1 MRIKRTHQIL
11 IGLVIV
17 ISLLFGIKQSFL
29 AAPGGSASPLVI
41 NEFLAV
47 NGSSITD
54 EDGDYSD
61 WIEIHNRSNLP
72 VNLAGWSLTDDLDQM
87 DKWIFPDVTLEGHE
101 YLVVYASGKD
111 RRTNKLGSV
120 LHTNFRLSEESEFL
134 GLYSP
139 TSRRFL
145 DAIELQYPEQA
156 RNVSFG
162 RYGEG
167 LSYAYLVTPTPGGPN
182 AEASVRES
190 IVSPVDFSVERGF
203 YDVPFTLELS
213 TTTPGATIRY
223 TTDGSE
229 PTETYGTVYTG
240 PISIDTTTAVRA
252 IAFGTSFVPSYV
264 DTHTYLFLDSILT
277 QPADVPGFPSTWGT
291 HQSGE
296 PVIADYEMDP
306 EVVNDPHSGELIRSA
321 LKSIPT
327 LSLVTDVQNLDIYA
341 NPGERG
347 VAWERPVSAELIYP
361 DGEQPGFQINAGLRI
376 QGGVGRST
384 IIPKH
389 SFRLFFK
396 GRYGP
401 TKLEYP
407 LFRNSPVTS
416 FDTVT
421 LRAGMNRSY
430 AGKLREPRVHLNL
443 TTYTRDEWLRSSQIA
458 MSGTGS
464 HGMFVHLYLNGLY
477 WGLYNVVE
485 RPDASFLSSYFGGE
499 EEDWYVHNHSGPVS
513 GSSER
518 FQKLHE
524 LASTGGLED
533 PQKYTEIR
541 QYIDIAQFIDYVIL
555 NFYSGNED
563 WGLTNWYAG
572 IQNPDGTAKYF
583 AWDGELSWI
592 DGAWLYSSPPGARI
606 IMTEELLRALMKNPD
621 FRMEFADRMYKHLYN
636 DGALTDA
643 NSQARW
649 IEINEPINLAII
661 GESARWGDVRYEPPI
676 TRNDWLRAYE
686 NVLTQMDGNVEKWV
700 ALTREAGY
708 YPSIDPPMFN
718 QHGGSV
724 TMGFELTMAA
734 PEGTIYYTTD
744 GSDPRVPATGM
755 VASAASVYQYPLVLT
770 TTTHIK
776 TRVLAGDVW
785 SALHETTFSIREP
798 DDSRL
803 RITEIMYNPA
813 GGDDYEF
820 IELKNIGAT
829 EIDLSN
835 MAFEGI
841 SFSFPSGTLLPAGEF
856 SVLVRNPTAFAE
868 RYPNVPI
875 SGTYQAQLSNK
886 GETIVLKDRR
896 GDVLI
901 SIPYNDE
908 NGWPVSPDGRGDS
921 LVFINL
927 DGDPH
932 HPENWRASARLYGS
946 PGADD
951 PVRSRYE

>member
-1 MRIKRTHQIL
+1 MTIKRNHQIL
-11 IGLVIV
+11 IWLIIVVGLLIG
-17 ISLLFGIKQSFL
+17 IRQSLL
-29 AAPGGSASPLVI
+29 APSGGSASPLVI

-54 EDGDYSD
+54 EDGDHSD
-61 WIEIHNRSNLP
+61 WIEIHNRSNLS
-72 VNLAGWSLTDDLDQM
+72 VNLAGWSLTDDPDQI
-87 DKWIFPDVTLEGHE
+87 DKWVFPDVTLDGHD

-111 RRTNKLGSV
+111 RRTNKSGSV
-120 LHTNFRLSEESEFL
+120 LHTNFRLSEASEFI

-145 DAIELQYPEQA
+145 DAVELQYPEQF
-156 RNVSFG
+156 RNVSYG

-167 LSYAYLVTPTPGGPN
+167 LNYSYLVPPTPGGPN
-182 AEASVRES
+182 DDASRCES
-190 IVSPVDFSVERGF
+190 AVSPVDFSVKRGF
-203 YDVPFTLELS
+203 YDVPFTLALS

-229 PTETYGTVYTG
+229 PTETYGTVYSE
-240 PISIDTTTAVRA
+240 PIPIETTTAVRA
-252 IAFGTSFVPSYV
+252 IASRTNFVPSYA
-264 DTHTYLFLDSILT
+264 DSHTYLFLDSVLT
-277 QPADVPGFPSTWGT
+277 QSAHPPGFPTTWGT
-291 HQSGE
+291 HENGE

-306 EVVNDPHSGELIRSA
+306 DVVYDPHDGELIRSA
-321 LKSIPT
+321 LKSIPS

-347 VAWERPVSAELIYP
+347 LVWERPVSAELIYP
-361 DGEQPGFQINAGLRI
+361 NRDQDGFQINAGLRI
-376 QGGVGRST
+376 QGGVGRTT

-396 GRYGP
+396 GMYGP

-407 LFRNSPVTS
+407 LFPDSPVTS

-430 AGKLREPRVHLNL
+430 AGKTREPRVHLNL

-458 MSGTGS
+458 MSGMGS

-485 RPDASFLSSYFGGE
+485 RPDSSFLSSYLGGE
-499 EEDWYVHNHSGPVS
+499 KEDWYVHSHSGPVS
-513 GSSER
+513 GSGDR
-518 FQKLHE
+518 FRMLHT
-524 LASTGGLED
+524 LASAGDLED
-533 PQKYTEIR
+533 AEKYAEIS
-541 QYIDIAQFIDYVIL
+541 QYIDTAQFIDYVIL

-592 DGAWLYSSPPGARI
+592 DGAWLYSSPPGGPI
-606 IMTEELLRALMKNPD
+606 IKTEELFKSLMNNPD
-621 FRMEFADRMYKHLYN
+621 FRMEFADRIYEHLYQ

-649 IEINEPINLAII
+649 IQINEPINLAII

-676 TRNDWLRAYE
+676 SRNDWIKAYE
-686 NVLTQMDGNVEKWV
+686 DVLTQMDGNVEKWI

-708 YPSIDPPMFN
+708 YPPIDPPVFN
-718 QHGGSV
+718 QHSGPV
-724 TMGFELTMAA
+724 TRDFGLTMAA

-744 GSDPRVPATGM
+744 GSDPRVPVTGI
-755 VASAASVYQYPLVLT
+755 VASTASIYQSTVVLT
-770 TTTHIK
+770 TTTHVK
-776 TRVLAGDVW
+776 ARVLAGDVW
-785 SALHETTFSIREP
+785 SALHEATFSIREP
-798 DDSRL
+798 HDSRL

-820 IELKNIGAT
+820 IELKNFGAT

-841 SFSFPSGTLLPAGEF
+841 TFSFPSGTILPAGEF
-856 SVLVRNPTAFAE
+856 SVLVRDPTAFAE
-868 RYPNVPI
+868 RYPDVPI

-886 GETIVLKDRR
+886 GETIALRDRQ

-901 SIPYNDE
+901 SVSYDDE
-908 NGWPVSPDGRGDS
+908 NGWPVSSDGRGDS
-921 LVFINL
+921 LVLINL

-932 HPENWRASARLYGS
+932 SPENWRASAQLHGS
-946 PGADD
+946 PGIDD
-951 PVRSRYE
+951 PVRSRHE